1 MSKKT
6 FEQSLK
12 QLEKIV
18 EDLESG
24 ELPLEKALQKFE
36 EGIKLSR
43 SCSSQLDEID
53 RQITILLK
61 DQAGNITEKP
71 FITESIDE

>member
-18 EDLESG
+18 EELESG

-43 SCSSQLDEID
+43 SCSSQLDEIE
-53 RQITILLK
+53 RKITILLRN
-61 DQAGNITEKP
+61 QAGDVSEQP
-71 FITESIDE
+71 FITKTDE